1 MNVRPIK
8 PLAEAREFLP
18 HEIFFSTTDARGII
32 LNGNDVFARV
42 SGFSKPELIGRPH
55 NIIRHPDMP
64 RTAFALLWDNLHAG
78 KPFVGYVKNMAKDGR
93 FYWVFVVVVPISGE
107 RFLSVRFKPL
117 TALLPKVEA
126 LYRAMLAAEEQ
137 AIGRGDGEKA
147 AVAAGTGVAVA
158 ALKGLG
164 FASYDAFGQLALNQE
179 MKARPDTYRPSGR
192 KNFNRVHALFLRLIN
207 LLDGTRGLEAEVS
220 TVLGIAEDFRLHA
233 FNVNVAAMREGS
245 AGRGL
250 GVVADFLG
258 VYATELARTI
268 TGLRGQ
274 IAEITRIAELVNTRI
289 AMAHLQMEMILFYE
303 QELARSAAGEA
314 PEELGILA
322 ESFEASVGE
331 AEGSVRE
338 CRAVLSALHGSQ
350 DEIGKA
356 VVTIEMSQVLGLA
369 EAAHI
374 PDGAA
379 LAGMFSEFRGRI
391 QSTRSQLAKIT
402 QTVEELDQFAG
413 MGMRGSG

>member
-1 MNVRPIK
+1 MNVRPIT

-64 RTAFALLWDNLHAG
+64 RTAFALLWANLHAG

-117 TALLPKVEA
+117 TPLLAQVEG
-126 LYRAMLAAEEQ
+126 LYRAILAAEEQ
-137 AIGRGDGEKA
+137 AIERGEGEKA
-147 AVAAGTGVAVA
+147 AVAAGTDVAVA

-164 FASYDAFGQLALNQE
+164 FATYDSFGQLALNQE
-179 MKARPDTYRPSGR
+179 MKARPDIYRSSGR
-192 KNFNRVHALFLRLIN
+192 KQFDRVHDLFRRLIN
-207 LLDGTRGLEAEVS
+207 LLDVTRGLEAEVS
-220 TVLGIAEDFRLHA
+220 AVLSIAQDFRLHA
-233 FNVNVAAMREGS
+233 FNVNMAAMREGS

-258 VYATELARTI
+258 TCATELAKTI
-268 TGLRGQ
+268 TGLRTQ
-274 IAEITRIAELVNTRI
+274 IAEITRIAEWINTRI
-289 AMAHLQMEMILFYE
+289 AMAHLQMEMTLFYE
-303 QELARSAAGEA
+303 QELVRSATGEA
-314 PEELGILA
+314 PEELGILG
-322 ESFEASVGE
+322 ESFAASVGE
-331 AEGSVRE
+331 AEASVRE
-338 CRAVLSALHGSQ
+338 CRSVLRALHGSQ
-350 DEIGKA
+350 DDIGKA

-379 LAGMFSEFRGRI
+379 LAKMFSEFRDRI
-391 QSTRSQLAKIT
+391 QSTRGQLAKIT
-402 QTVEELDQFAG
+402 KTVDELDHFASLG
-413 MGMRGSG
+413 TQG

>member
-1 MNVRPIK
+1 MNVRPIT

-18 HEIFFSTTDARGII
+18 HEIFFSTTDARGVI

-64 RTAFALLWDNLHAG
+64 RTAFALLWANLHAG

-107 RFLSVRFKPL
+107 RFLSVRFKPI
-117 TALLPKVEA
+117 TALLPQVEA

-137 AIGRGDGEKA
+137 AIGRGEGEKA
-147 AVAAGTGVAVA
+147 AVAAGLDVAVA
-158 ALKGLG
+158 ALRGLG
-164 FASYDAFGQLALNQE
+164 FATYDSFGQVALNQE
-179 MKARPDTYRPSGR
+179 MKARPDSYRPSGR
-192 KNFNRVHALFLRLIN
+192 KQFNLVHALFLRLIN
-207 LLDGTRGLEAEVS
+207 LLDVTRGLESEVS
-220 TVLGIAEDFRLHA
+220 VVLGIAQDFRLHA

-258 VYATELARTI
+258 TCATDLSKTI
-268 TGLRGQ
+268 TSLRVQ
-274 IAEITRIAELVNTRI
+274 ITEITRIAELINTRI
-289 AMAHLQMEMILFYE
+289 TMAHLQMEMILFYE
-303 QELARSAAGEA
+303 QELTRSATGEA
-314 PEELGILA
+314 LEELGILA
-322 ESFEASVGE
+322 ESFAASVSE
-331 AEGSVRE
+331 AEASVRE
-338 CRAVLSALHGSQ
+338 CRGVLSALHGSQ

-379 LAGMFSEFRGRI
+379 LAEMFAEFRGRM
-391 QSTRSQLAKIT
+391 QSTRGQLAKIT
-402 QTVEELDQFAG
+402 TTIEELEHFAVLG
-413 MGMRGSG
+413 IQG

>member
-1 MNVRPIK
+1 MNVRPIT

-18 HEIFFSTTDARGII
+18 HEIFFSTTDARGVI

-64 RTAFALLWDNLHAG
+64 RTAFALMWANLHAG

-107 RFLSVRFKPL
+107 RYLSVRFKPL
-117 TALLPKVEA
+117 TALLPQVEG
-126 LYRAMLAAEEQ
+126 LYRAMLTAEEQ
-137 AIGRGDGEKA
+137 AIGRGEGEKA
-147 AVAAGTGVAVA
+147 AVAAGVEVAVA

-164 FASYDAFGQLALNQE
+164 FANYDAFGQLALNQE

-192 KNFNRVHALFLRLIN
+192 AKFNLVHALFLRLIN
-207 LLDGTRGLEAEVS
+207 LLDVTRGLEAEVS
-220 TVLGIAEDFRLHA
+220 AVLSIAEDFRLHA
-233 FNVNVAAMREGS
+233 FNVNMAAMREGS

-258 VYATELARTI
+258 TYATELAKII
-268 TGLRGQ
+268 TGLRIQ
-274 IAEITRIAELVNTRI
+274 IAETTRIAEWINTRI

-303 QELARSAAGEA
+303 QELARSATGEA
-314 PEELGILA
+314 PEELGVLA
-322 ESFEASVGE
+322 ESFAASVSE
-331 AEGSVRE
+331 AEASVRE
-338 CRAVLSALHGSQ
+338 CRVVLSALHGSQ
-350 DEIGKA
+350 EEIAKA
-356 VVTIEMSQVLGLA
+356 VVTIEMTQVLGLA
-369 EAAHI
+369 EVAHI
-374 PDGAA
+374 PDGGA
-379 LAGMFSEFRGRI
+379 LSGMFAAFRERT

-402 QTVEELDQFAG
+402 KTVAELDQFAELG
-413 MGMRGSG
+413 MQGR